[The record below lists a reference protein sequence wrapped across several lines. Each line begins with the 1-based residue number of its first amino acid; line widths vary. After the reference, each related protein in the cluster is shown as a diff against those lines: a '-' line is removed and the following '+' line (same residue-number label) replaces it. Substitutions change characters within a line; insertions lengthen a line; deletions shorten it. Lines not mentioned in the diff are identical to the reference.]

1 MFFVVF
7 LFFGGGL
14 FVFVVWVFCGFLVG
28 LFCVGVCG
36 WWRSG
41 GDSGGG
47 VAWLLINLV
56 LLVYIYQ

>member
-1 MFFVVF
+1 MKLLRWFFFFFFFFFFFV
-7 LFFGGGL
+7 GL
-14 FVFVVWVFCGFLVG
+14 ICGFLVG

-47 VAWLLINLV
+47 VAWLLLNLV
-56 LLVYIYQ
+56 LLVYIY